1 MARISTYAIDAT
13 PTLDDKVI
21 GTDVNDFNITK
32 NYLLGDIMAL
42 SPSNSLTSTKM
53 FYGSAANLPAETETL
68 TYHVGGLGQAATDTT
83 KITGSIVMDA
93 TDANNTDCLILG
105 KNVAPLA
112 NRPTDI
118 NDFNDNVMVG
128 IDLVDSVMNASLSGI
143 QQSQIIGTK
152 IGNGYVTDTG
162 GYILKSTLIGS
173 DMLNTQV
180 PGNNQMNRTIAIGYN
195 SLKSIRQSED
205 NTFVG
210 VDMFA
215 GNATNINPDENVFL
229 GNGIGAATTAISFR
243 RNVAAGYRS
252 MSQTSGNIEDNV
264 VIGHQAGYKFDGQDN
279 IIIGANAAYEG
290 VNVDK
295 SVILTA
301 SDNSNR
307 AQYTSADSSVIIGN
321 QAASGNSLQSLNQD
335 VYIGTQAGRFL
346 DGNGHVLVGS
356 GAFAS
361 SFQSGTDFTSVI
373 GIGLGAFGSAENPGV
388 PVEYPIAIGYLAAS
402 TAGAGGGSFS
412 NSICIG
418 TRAGQEMNGENNI
431 SIVNGA
437 HSGAPM
443 LGFFNIA
450 LGTNALMMQTGGDF
464 NIAVGNDALFNLGT
478 GTNNTAI
485 GKAAGS
491 TVVGFNNT
499 TNLGHNAQAQADNEV
514 VLGDNNVTTLRC
526 NTQVI
531 SGLSDLRDKNNVED
545 LRLGVDFLMDLKPV
559 SWDWE
564 RRDGTMEGKKD
575 SGFIAQFTDNVV
587 QAHSAEDI
595 LPTLVNRNNE
605 DAWEMGNAALIPVLV
620 KAIQELKAEINE
632 LKNGKN

>member
-1 MARISTYAIDAT
+1 
-13 PTLDDKVI
+13 
-21 GTDVNDFNITK
+21 
-32 NYLLGDIMAL
+32 
-42 SPSNSLTSTKM
+42 
-53 FYGSAANLPAETETL
+53 
-68 TYHVGGLGQAATDTT
+68 
-83 KITGSIVMDA
+83 MDA

-112 NRPTDI
+112 NRPSDT

-128 IDLVDSVMNASLSGI
+128 IDLVDSVMTATLAGI
-143 QQSQIIGTK
+143 QQTQIIGTK
-152 IGNGYVTDTG
+152 IGNGYVTDAG
-162 GYILKSTLIGS
+162 GYITKSTLMGH
-173 DMLNTQV
+173 DMLNTQA
-180 PGNNQMNRTIAIGYN
+180 PGNNQMKNTIGIGFN

-205 NTFVG
+205 NTFIG
-210 VDMFA
+210 TDMLSVQVSSQPSRDA
-215 GNATNINPDENVFL
+215 EENVFV
-229 GNGIGAATTAISFR
+229 GNTINSRTTSTAIR
-243 RNVAAGYRS
+243 RNVSVGFRS
-252 MSQTSGNIEDNV
+252 MYQTSGTLEDNV
-264 VIGHQAGYKFDGQDN
+264 VIGHSAGYNLDGQDN
-279 IIIGANAAYEG
+279 IIIGAHAAYEG

-295 SVILTA
+295 SVILSS
-301 SDNSNR
+301 SDSSNR
-307 AQYTSADSSVIIGN
+307 AQYTSADSSVIIGYGT
-321 QAASGNSLQSLNQD
+321 AEGNGLQSLSQD
-335 VYIGTQAGRFL
+335 VYIGTNAGTYL
-346 DGNGHVLVGS
+346 EGNGHTLVGS
-356 GAFAS
+356 GAFSS

-388 PVEYPIAIGYLAAS
+388 PVEYPIAMGYLAAS
-402 TAGAGGGSFS
+402 NAGVGGGSFS

-431 SIVNGA
+431 SIGNGA
-437 HSGAPM
+437 HSGATL

-464 NIAVGNDALFNLGT
+464 NVAVGNDALFNLGT

-491 TVVGFNNT
+491 TVVGFSNT
-499 TNLGHNAQAQADNEV
+499 TNLGHNSQAQADNEV